1 MSSYAL
7 QFFFKSDIL
16 YKTVKTKIVFIPS
29 SGHIL
34 AKPLMWVS
42 DSFYLVLEPDLG
54 LVIAMVNLSEPK
66 ASAQIPVCV

>member
-1 MSSYAL
+1 MPYNYFL
-7 QFFFKSDIL
+7 KSDIL
-16 YKTVKTKIVFIPS
+16 YKTVKTKTVFMPS

-34 AKPLMWVS
+34 AGPFMWVS
-42 DSFYLVLEPDLG
+42 DSFYLVLELDLG

>member
-1 MSSYAL
+1 M
-7 QFFFKSDIL
+7 
-16 YKTVKTKIVFIPS
+16 PS

-34 AKPLMWVS
+34 AGPFMWVS
-42 DSFYLVLEPDLG
+42 DSFYLVLELDLG